1 MPPVFP
7 TRGLIFRE
15 PPDIGGS
22 VLGTRTCTAKAVQTR
37 TVWSLLH
44 GSADLARGFAN
55 GPIGLAASRAR
66 AEAFHY
72 AMLYNYIVG
81 A

>member
-1 MPPVFP
+1 M
-7 TRGLIFRE
+7 
-15 PPDIGGS
+15 
-22 VLGTRTCTAKAVQTR
+22 LGTRTCTAKAVQTR